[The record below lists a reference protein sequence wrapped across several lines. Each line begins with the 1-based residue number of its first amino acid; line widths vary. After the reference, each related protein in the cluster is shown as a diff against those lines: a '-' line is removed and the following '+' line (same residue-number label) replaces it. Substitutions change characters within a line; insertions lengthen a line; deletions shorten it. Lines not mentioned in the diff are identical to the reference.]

1 MFRLIVLGTGMPRP
15 VGIDRAGPSAL
26 VVHQPD
32 GAPRPRMYLVD
43 AGRWVSQRLI
53 QTGLPWEQ
61 LDAVL
66 FTHHHMDH
74 STGWPDVLMTGWQLG
89 RQERWQVYGP
99 VHTEEYC
106 RSLEDAFAYDR
117 PRRYLS
123 STEGALH
130 EVHDLAPGVVL
141 EQDGLTI
148 TCAEVPHGDC
158 EPAYAFRFDVDDR
171 SIVISGDCS
180 PSRSL
185 VDLARGADVLLHEV
199 CFRQALDELYQALG
213 QSDEALLD
221 GIASIHTTETEVG
234 VVARDAGAKQLVLT
248 HFIPPIF
255 DEERLRAAVAADY
268 DGPIT
273 IASDLTAVD
282 VPV

>member
-32 GAPRPRMYLVD
+32 GAPRPRMYLID

-53 QTGLPWEQ
+53 QTGLPWQE

-74 STGWPDVLMTGWQLG
+74 SIGWPDVLMTGWQLG
-89 RQERWQVYGP
+89 REDRWQVYGP

-106 RSLEDAFAYDR
+106 RSLELAYAYDR
-117 PRRYLS
+117 PRRYLA

-130 EVHDLAPGVVL
+130 EVHDVTAGFVL
-141 EQDGLTI
+141 EEDGLTI

-158 EPAYAFRFDVDDR
+158 EPALAFRFDVDDR

-180 PSRSL
+180 PSESL
-185 VDLARGADVLLHEV
+185 VELARGADVLLHEV
-199 CFRQALDELYQALG
+199 CFREALEEMFTALG
-213 QSDEALLD
+213 QSDSTTLGNIVAV
-221 GIASIHTTETEVG
+221 HTTETQVG
-234 VVARDAGAKQLVLT
+234 VTAREADAKHLVLT
-248 HFIPPIF
+248 HFIPPVF
-255 DEERLRAAVAADY
+255 DEERLRDAVAADY
-268 DGPIT
+268 AGAIT
-273 IASDLTAVD
+273 IASDLTTID
-282 VPV
+282 LPV